1 MCEVVIEMS
10 QRMSKTMSVVYIAF
24 LLIGSY
30 VLLFSTIPLLY
41 RIAIVAMSFI
51 LLLLLSLALQ
61 TMENIKTRQE

>member
-10 QRMSKTMSVVYIAF
+10 QRMSKTMSVVYISF

-61 TMENIKTRQE
+61 TMENIKTRPE

>member
-1 MCEVVIEMS
+1 MS
-10 QRMSKTMSVVYIAF
+10 QRMSKTMSVVYISF

-61 TMENIKTRQE
+61 TMENIKTRPE